1 MRRPHVDL
9 NSAGVELLAK
19 LVGLSSA
26 YDLILWRP
34 YLSWEEVACVPGF
47 DEHRVAALKLAG
59 AQIKMPGDPVTFRDS
74 LNRDADLS

>member
-1 MRRPHVDL
+1 MDL
-9 NSAGVELLAK
+9 NTARLEALAK

-59 AQIKMPGDPVTFRDS
+59 AQIKLPGDPVTLRDMR
-74 LNRDADLS
+74 NRGARL